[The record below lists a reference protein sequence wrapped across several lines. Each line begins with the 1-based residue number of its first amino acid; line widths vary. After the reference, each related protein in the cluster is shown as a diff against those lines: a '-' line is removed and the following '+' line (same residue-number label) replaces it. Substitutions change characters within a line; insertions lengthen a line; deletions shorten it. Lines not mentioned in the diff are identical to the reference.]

1 MIVAS
6 KAAIEKYVLLA
17 RARVVQVT
25 AAGVPAPIMGIG
37 PVPATQKALERA
49 GWELGS
55 IGAVELNEAFA
66 GGRPLG
72 PSRPRAHRSSQ
83 ARSCARGGRATPV
96 GNRLRARQLVLAG
109 PGSCVDVFPRIRPRV
124 MRSAPSPDVAGLPI
138 SSPELVG
145 GASVFP
151 RICWRRLPVPPNGSP
166 LRRADPPIRSSVMS
180 QQSCI

>member
-66 GGRPLG
+66 GGRPPWTLA
-72 PSRPRAHRSSQ
+72 PSRAPF
-83 ARSCARGGRATPV
+83 
-96 GNRLRARQLVLAG
+96 LAG
-109 PGSCVDVFPRIRPRV
+109 SEL
-124 MRSAPSPDVAGLPI
+124 RSG
-138 SSPELVG
+138 
-145 GASVFP
+145 
-151 RICWRRLPVPPNGSP
+151 RLG
-166 LRRADPPIRSSVMS
+166 DP
-180 QQSCI
+180 CGE